1 MTLQLDR
8 GSKLSSAQALIAR
21 FDLGAFLSLA
31 LLVVLLGGWQLA
43 VVRGVL
49 PAFILPAP
57 WDVAKRVVEDMLQPS
72 LQMDLLYTLTEII
85 AGFTIA
91 AIVGVVFGGAIA
103 LLPLVDRVFSP
114 YIVALQTIPKVAVA
128 PLLIIWFGFGIEAKI
143 VIVALIDVFPIL
155 INAVVGF
162 RNVDSRQLLLM
173 KALNASRW
181 QTFLKIRFPSAMPYL
196 MAGFQISMVFSVIG
210 AVVGEFLG
218 SAQGLGSQIVQRQS
232 NMDVV
237 GVFSVLVILTVL
249 GIALNNLTRLASR
262 KLAFW
267 AESEQPQGL

>member
-1 MTLQLDR
+1 
-8 GSKLSSAQALIAR
+8 
-21 FDLGAFLSLA
+21 
-31 LLVVLLGGWQLA
+31 
-43 VVRGVL
+43 
-49 PAFILPAP
+49 
-57 WDVAKRVVEDMLQPS
+57 
-72 LQMDLLYTLTEII
+72 II

-181 QTFLKIRFPSAMPYL
+181 QTF
-196 MAGFQISMVFSVIG
+196 
-210 AVVGEFLG
+210 
-218 SAQGLGSQIVQRQS
+218 
-232 NMDVV
+232 
-237 GVFSVLVILTVL
+237 
-249 GIALNNLTRLASR
+249 
-262 KLAFW
+262 
-267 AESEQPQGL
+267 